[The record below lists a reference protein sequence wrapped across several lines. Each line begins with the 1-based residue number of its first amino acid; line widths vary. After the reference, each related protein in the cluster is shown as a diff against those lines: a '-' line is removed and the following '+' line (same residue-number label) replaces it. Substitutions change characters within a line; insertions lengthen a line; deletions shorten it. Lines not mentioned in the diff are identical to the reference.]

1 MGKIELYR
9 AHLQQMCDWES
20 FLLAESHLPGLQAN
34 VELAR
39 AAAEEGD
46 AAQFHRWLTLGPD
59 AAPAGTPAEF
69 LAYCGVLGLGRLLA
83 TGDADVLADIR
94 AAAEDPRELIRD
106 AATQALR
113 QRDSRKAPGMLN
125 ETGGENGA

>member
-20 FLLAESHLPGLQAN
+20 YLLAESRLPGAQAN

-46 AAQFHRWLTLGPD
+46 AAQFYRWLAPGPE

-69 LAYCGVLGLGRLLA
+69 LAYCGVLGLGRLLVS
-83 TGDADVLADIR
+83 GDASVLADIR
-94 AAAEDPRELIRD
+94 AAADDPRRLIRE
-106 AATQALR
+106 AAALALG
-113 QRDSRKAPGMLN
+113 Q
-125 ETGGENGA
+125 